1 MGMKENNMKRYE
13 DIISSQE
20 LFSILNGPDLVIID
34 CNFELANPN
43 QGFIDYQKAHIPS
56 AFYANLDRDLAS
68 PATPETGRHPLPTTE
83 HFSSLLASWQVNKYN
98 QVVVYDAAGGSMAVR
113 LWFLLRYFGVNSVAV
128 LDGGFKK
135 WVDEGYPVTDKIP
148 EKSNKAASTLL
159 SPNTSMIVSTAEM
172 ENIYRSN
179 EYKIIDAR
187 AAERYQGKTEP
198 VDKKA
203 GHIPGA
209 LNRFHGLN
217 LNDQGV
223 MKSSEELKKEFSE
236 LIASTPADKVIVYCG
251 SGVTSCHHL
260 LALKRAG
267 IEGVRLYAGS
277 WSEWI
282 CDPNHP
288 IATH

>member
-1 MGMKENNMKRYE
+1 MGTGKNNMKRYE
-13 DIISSQE
+13 DLISTQE

-34 CNFELANPN
+34 CRFELAKPD
-43 QGFIDYQKAHIPS
+43 QGFIDYKMAHIPS
-56 AFYANLDRDLAS
+56 AYYAHLDQDLAS
-68 PATPETGRHPLPTTE
+68 PVTPETGRHPLPTAE
-83 HFSSLLASWQVNKYN
+83 HFSNLLASWQIDKYN
-98 QVVVYDAAGGSMAVR
+98 QVVVYDAVGGSMAAR
-113 LWFLLRYFGVNSVAV
+113 LWFLLRYFGITSVAV
-128 LDGGFKK
+128 LDGGYKK

-148 EKSNKAASTLL
+148 EKSHKTASTLL
-159 SPNTSMIVSTAEM
+159 TPNTSMIVTTAEM
-172 ENIYRSN
+172 EKIYHSN

-187 AAERYQGKTEP
+187 APERYQGKTEP
-198 VDKKA
+198 IDKVA

-217 LNDQGV
+217 LNNQGV
-223 MKSSEELKKEFSE
+223 MKSPEELKKEFSE
-236 LIASTPADKVIVYCG
+236 LIASTPTDKVIVYCG

-267 IEGVRLYAGS
+267 IVGVRLYAGS

-288 IATH
+288 IAVS